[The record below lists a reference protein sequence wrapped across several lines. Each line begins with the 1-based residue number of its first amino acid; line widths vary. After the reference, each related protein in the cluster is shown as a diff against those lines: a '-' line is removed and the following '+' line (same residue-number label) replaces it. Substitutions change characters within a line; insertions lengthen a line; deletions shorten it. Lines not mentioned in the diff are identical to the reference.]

1 MKNLLIPIMLFA
13 GIVTALSFKQ
23 ENNDRSSGALGDVKY
38 SILSPDKFKKVN
50 GDGWILADGRKIT
63 GSKLQKFAAINNA
76 PDARGMFLR
85 GMNYDRQD
93 DLIDPFFKEHHR
105 VRVAGEYQGDIV
117 GPHNHGWTGRD
128 GNGYP
133 YRSEQRWTNPADD
146 PTHENHYPVV
156 SKNNYST
163 AGVGTE
169 TRPKNI
175 ALYVYVKIN

>member
-1 MKNLLIPIMLFA
+1 MKNFLFPA
-13 GIVTALSFKQ
+13 VAVIVITTALSFNQK
-23 ENNDRSSGALGDVKY
+23 ESPATSLGDVKY
-38 SILSPDKFKKVN
+38 SILPPDQFKQMNGSGWVLLDGRKVN
-50 GDGWILADGRKIT
+50 G
-63 GSKLQKFAAINNA
+63 SQLQKHFSMNNI

-85 GMNYDRQD
+85 GLNYDRQD

-133 YRSEQRWTNPADD
+133 NKSEQRWMNPTDD

-175 ALYVYVKIN
+175 ALYVYIKIN